1 MKISKNEEFGE
12 GSSGCVVEWGSETIA
27 QQDGTANLFRHV
39 FSANVKMVSEKYWL
53 HMYCLFSVLA
63 CSALQGSLSAP
74 SSALRQ
80 NETRKYRNET
90 VMNMFSV
97 LCCI

>member
-1 MKISKNEEFGE
+1 MKISKSEKFRE

-39 FSANVKMVSEKYWL
+39 SSVNVKMVSEKCWL
-53 HMYCLFSVLA
+53 HIYRLFSVLV
-63 CSALQGSLSAP
+63 CCALQGSLFAP
-74 SSALRQ
+74 DWALRQ

-90 VMNMFSV
+90 VMNMF
-97 LCCI
+97 